1 MKKIVYFFAGFIGY
15 MFLVGGLFLVL
26 YAFKIPPFLIFGE
39 EWLRNTFKIK
49 EYINAQTTQK
59 PRLLIV
65 SGSNSL
71 FGFNSALIKEN
82 TQFHPINLA
91 AHAGLPFNFYVDK
104 IIANA
109 KNGDYIFLPL
119 EFDYYT
125 RPEPKANQWYI
136 HNMLLW
142 GDGYAKYISQKDILQ
157 AYFSAFAP
165 LNLYKALL
173 SPNALKHQI
182 QGRLNAHISPIPQWE
197 SLIQSRE
204 EKHYQHDFKSL
215 NAYGDFAYQKGTM
228 QNIQAEYLS
237 DSLEISDF
245 FLSQYR
251 RLESFA
257 QQNNIKLF
265 LIYPVSAENPHFSL
279 QDTNTFKKIENLQTQ
294 LTKHNIQL
302 YGDFTDSHFEEF
314 YFYDT
319 NLHLNSEGAKLRT
332 MHFIKMLEKLE
343 ILD

>member
-1 MKKIVYFFAGFIGY
+1 MKKVLCFFGGFIGY
-15 MFLVGGLFLVL
+15 VVVFGGLLSVL
-26 YAFKIPPFLIFGE
+26 YILKTPPFLTFGE

-49 EYINAQTTQK
+49 EYINSQTTQK

-119 EFDYYT
+119 EFGYYT
-125 RPEPKANQWYI
+125 KTEPKNNQWYI

-142 GDGYAKYISQKDILQ
+142 GGDYNKYISKQDILNT
-157 AYFSAFAP
+157 YFNALAP
-165 LNLYKALL
+165 LNLYKMLL
-173 SPNALKHQI
+173 TPNGLKRQI

-197 SLIQSRE
+197 SLIQSGE
-204 EKHYQHDFKSL
+204 KKHYEYDFKSL
-215 NAYGDFAYQKGTM
+215 NAYGDFVYQKGEIN
-228 QNIQAEYLS
+228 QIVSEYLP
-237 DSLEISDF
+237 DNIEISDF
-245 FLSQYR
+245 FLNEYK

-257 QQNNIKLF
+257 KQNDIKIF
-265 LIYPVSAENPHFSL
+265 LTYPVTAENPKFSL
-279 QDTNTFKKIENLQTQ
+279 HDPKTFAKIEWFKSE
-294 LTKHNIQL
+294 LTKHDIQI
-302 YGDFTDSHFEEF
+302 YGDFRDFHFEKL
-314 YFYDT
+314 YFYNT
-319 NLHLNSEGAKLRT
+319 NLHLNNEGAKLRT
-332 MHFIKMLEKLE
+332 INFIKMLMEVGLVF
-343 ILD
+343 